1 MAAPLKAGI
10 PPGMDLGEG
19 YILQFTA
26 LSPTTGAVDTGVVI
40 SGATLLVDSV
50 RGGDPSGGF
59 EDVPP
64 LWTPLP
70 ANLFAP
76 GGGG

>member
-10 PPGMDLGEG
+10 APGMDLGEG
-19 YILQFTA
+19 YVLQFTA
-26 LSPTTGAVDTGVVI
+26 LSPTTGAVDTGVMI
-40 SGATLLVDSV
+40 SGATLLIDNL

-70 ANLFAP
+70 NNLFAGE
-76 GGGG
+76 GG